1 MMLPVSF
8 YELLQDGTPLET
20 IRLDPSRMAQGV
32 MTGIGFLG
40 AGVIVKEGITVKGM
54 TTAAAIW
61 LTAAIG
67 IAIGMGLYLASV
79 IALVLAM
86 VTLTFLRVIERK
98 FILHEYSRLTIRLR
112 PSATQT
118 EGDMTSLISSC
129 DIKLSDIG
137 YSKDETG
144 LSYTMTL
151 STKEELNFTRL
162 AETLGRMDGIEFN
175 LNRSGVSE

>member
-8 YELLQDGTPLET
+8 YELLQDDTPLEI

-67 IAIGMGLYLASV
+67 IAIGTGLYLAST

-86 VTLTFLRVIERK
+86 FTLTIMRK
-98 FILHEYSRLTIRLR
+98 LSRKYIQNEVAYITIRFPTSVTR
-112 PSATQT
+112 T
-118 EGDMTSLISSC
+118 EGDLTGLILSC
-129 DIKLSDIG
+129 DVNCSNVS
-137 YSKDETG
+137 YSKDDTSR
-144 LSYTMTL
+144 SYTMML

-162 AETLGRMDGIEFN
+162 AKILGRMDDIEFD
-175 LNRSGVSE
+175 LNRTGISA

>member
-1 MMLPVSF
+1 M
-8 YELLQDGTPLET
+8 
-20 IRLDPSRMAQGV
+20 
-32 MTGIGFLG
+32 GIGFLG
-40 AGVIVKEGITVKGM
+40 AGAIVKGGLTVEGM

-67 IAIGMGLYLASV
+67 IAIGMGLYLASI
-79 IALVLAM
+79 IALALAM

-98 FILHEYSRLTIRLR
+98 FILHEYSRLAIRLR

-118 EGDMTSLISSC
+118 EGDLISLISSC
-129 DIKLSDIG
+129 DINFTDMG

-162 AETLGRMDGIEFN
+162 AATLGRMDDIEFS
-175 LNRSGVSE
+175 LSRSGISE